1 MLGRPPPTGIL
12 KFQIL
17 KLSPLHRR
25 SKNML
30 TPSRRFCQGAMVVN
44 EVCGNRGNTSLE
56 SIRRWPTA
64 RAKEWTQ
71 SFLDLARADDNI
83 VAVIA
88 IGSAVRPA
96 VQSADLDL
104 VVICNEPAKVKVKPP
119 IEVDLRAY
127 PSSQVTALIE
137 GRNDLLGWTLMFGKV
152 LFQRNSYWD
161 TVLTSWKDR
170 IPLPSYDTAVKRAD
184 KALDR
189 LREMLDLGDQSA
201 ASEMALSY
209 LTNLARAELLD
220 SRQYPRSR
228 PELPDQLRD
237 MGSTRLAECLE
248 SILRKRTMSLKELTE
263 MLKTVPSCGTSK
275 SIIS

>member
-1 MLGRPPPTGIL
+1 MLA
-12 KFQIL
+12 
-17 KLSPLHRR
+17 PL
-25 SKNML
+25 
-30 TPSRRFCQGAMVVN
+30 RRFCQRAVVVN
-44 EVCGNRGNTSLE
+44 EVCENRGNTSLE
-56 SIRRWPTA
+56 SIHRWPTV

-71 SFLDLARADDNI
+71 SFLDLARGDDNV

-96 VQSADLDL
+96 VQSVDLDL
-104 VVICNEPAKVKVKPP
+104 VVICNEPAKVNVKPP

-127 PSSQVTALIE
+127 PTSQVTALIE

-152 LFQRNSYWD
+152 LFQRDSYWD

-209 LTNLARAELLD
+209 LTNLTRAELLD

-228 PELPDQLRD
+228 PELPDQLRE

-248 SILRKRTMSLKELTE
+248 SILRKRTMSLKDLTK
-263 MLKTVPSCGTSK
+263 MLKTIPLRGTSK
-275 SIIS
+275 SIVS

>member
-1 MLGRPPPTGIL
+1 M
-12 KFQIL
+12 
-17 KLSPLHRR
+17 
-25 SKNML
+25 
-30 TPSRRFCQGAMVVN
+30 N
-44 EVCGNRGNTSLE
+44 EVCGNRGDTSLE
-56 SIRRWPTA
+56 SIRRWPTG

-71 SFLDLARADDNI
+71 SFLDLARRDDNI

-104 VVICNEPAKVKVKPP
+104 IVICKEPAKVKDKPP

-127 PSSQVTALIE
+127 PSSQITALIE
-137 GRNDLLGWTLMFGKV
+137 GRNDLLGWALMFGKV
-152 LFQRNSYWD
+152 LFQRDNYWD

-170 IPLPSYDTAVKRAD
+170 IPLPSYDTAVKRAE

-209 LTNLARAELLD
+209 LTHLARSELLD

-228 PELPDQLRD
+228 PELPEQLRE

-248 SILRKRTMSLKELTE
+248 LILRKRTMSLKELTE
-263 MLKTVPSCGTSK
+263 MLKTIPSRRTRK
-275 SIIS
+275 PIIS